1 MILPSQAAGGKS
13 PKKVALIPSTAPGYR
28 RTVTTLIATSVV
40 RGSRQGESHGGVYLI
55 DLDAEEVRQVI
66 DWNTP
71 DIDWQGRGW
80 DRGLRGIAFHEDRV
94 YIAASDELFVYD
106 PGFERVSSHRNPY
119 LKHCHEICC
128 YRDRLYLTSTG
139 FDSILAFD
147 PARAA
152 FTWGLQVSRLH
163 REFRGVPFNPA
174 GGSGPPPRNE
184 LHLNNVHC
192 NDRGMYL
199 SGTRTLGM
207 LHFNGKTI
215 TRTATLPQGVHNAQP
230 FADGVIFNDTEADV
244 VRFASPDEN
253 KVFRVPRFDPARL
266 THTDLDDS
274 RIARQAFGRGLTP
287 IDGHTLAAGSSPS
300 TIAIHDLAAL
310 KTTRMVN
317 LSLDIRNAI
326 HGLEVWPY

>member
-1 MILPSQAAGGKS
+1 MA
-13 PKKVALIPSTAPGYR
+13 R
-28 RTVTTLIATSVV
+28 LIATSVV

-55 DLDAEEVRQVI
+55 DLGAERVRQVI

-80 DRGLRGIAFHEDRV
+80 DRGLRGIAFHDDRV
-94 YIAASDELFVYD
+94 YIAASDELFAYS
-106 PGFERVSSHRNPY
+106 PEFEPLSSHRCPF
-119 LKHCHEICC
+119 LKHCHEICS

-139 FDSILAFD
+139 FDSILGFD
-147 PARAA
+147 PARGE
-152 FTWGLQVSRLH
+152 FSWGLHVARMH
-163 REFRGVPFNPA
+163 HEFRATPFNPTGA
-174 GGSGPPPRNE
+174 SGPAPGNA
-184 LHLNNVHC
+184 LHLNNVYC

-199 SGTRTLGM
+199 SGMRTLGM

-215 TRTATLPQGVHNAQP
+215 TRTVSLPQGVHNAQP
-230 FADGVIFNDTEADV
+230 FADGVIFNDTQADV
-244 VRFASPDEN
+244 VRFASRGQN
-253 KVFRVPRFDPARL
+253 KVFRVPRYDPARL

-287 IDGHTLAAGSSPS
+287 IDGHRLAAGSSPS
-300 TIAIHDLAAL
+300 TIAIHDLEAL
-310 KTTRMVN
+310 KTVKLVT